1 MQQAFKE
8 HSSSINHMAI
18 NHKVIVNSL
27 CTPAV
32 LDNIIETIKY
42 RIDQESEVLEE
53 SNRQNSMSELTH

>member
-1 MQQAFKE
+1 
-8 HSSSINHMAI
+8 MAI

-27 CTPAV
+27 CTPTV